1 MKTANIIVTL
11 TMDSK
16 NSLGIK
22 DGSGGSN
29 TELFFFW

>member
-11 TMDSK
+11 TMDPK